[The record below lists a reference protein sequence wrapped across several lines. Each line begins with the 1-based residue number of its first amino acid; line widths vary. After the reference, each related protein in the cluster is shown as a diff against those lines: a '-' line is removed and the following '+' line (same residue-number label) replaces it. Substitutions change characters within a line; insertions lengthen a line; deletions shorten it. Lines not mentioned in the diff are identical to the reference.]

1 MMLLPDWKILI
12 RRAWSVR
19 LSLLAALASAGEAA
33 WQLYLDARPSILIVG
48 TALISLGAA
57 VSRLI
62 AQPKMRNGRRDRSSD

>member
-1 MMLLPDWKILI
+1 MLLPDWRLIL

-48 TALISLGAA
+48 TALISLSAA
-57 VSRLI
+57 ISRLV
-62 AQPKMRNGRRDRSSD
+62 AQPRMRNGRRDRATD